1 MVNVANIITVARVVL
16 ALVTLSMLFVAE
28 GSSAPIGTLTAMPG
42 AGVASFHDTT
52 LWIAF
57 ALTVLV
63 IWADGLDGYF
73 ARKLKQTSKF
83 GAILDIAGDRC
94 VEMAYWI
101 VFAVLNWIP
110 VWVPL
115 LFLVRGTFVD
125 AIRTEAASEK
135 GLTAFGAKTMMQSPV
150 GKFIVA
156 SNFSRFTYAV
166 VKALAFCFMI
176 MGHTQLCSQTAIP
189 LVAIGLVYGS
199 AAFCVVRGLPVLLE
213 GENIFLVQKKD

>member
-1 MVNVANIITVARVVL
+1 LVNVANIITVSRVVL

-28 GSSAPIGTLTAMPG
+28 SNAKLPS
-42 AGVASFHDTT
+42 HDST

-57 ALTVLV
+57 GLTVLV

-83 GAILDIAGDRC
+83 GGILDIAGDRC

-101 VFAVLNWIP
+101 VFCALQWIP
-110 VWVPL
+110 AFVPL

-125 AIRTEAASEK
+125 AMRSHASEQ
-135 GLTAFGAKTMMQSPV
+135 GLTAFGTNTMMQSGI
-150 GKFIVA
+150 GKFLVA

-166 VKALAFCFMI
+166 VKALAFCI
-176 MGHTQLCSQTAIP
+176 VIAAHTDSLSAGHTPTAAM
-189 LVAIGLVYGS
+189 VLVYFS
-199 AAFCVVRGLPVLLE
+199 CFFCLVRGLPVLIE
-213 GENIFLVQKKD
+213 GQGLFKA